1 MFFTSR
7 PVLAYFHLERWIM
20 TAASSIM
27 MVLTDKLNPEQSQS
41 NIDLLART
49 CKKLYSTALIDKS

>member
-1 MFFTSR
+1 
-7 PVLAYFHLERWIM
+7 M